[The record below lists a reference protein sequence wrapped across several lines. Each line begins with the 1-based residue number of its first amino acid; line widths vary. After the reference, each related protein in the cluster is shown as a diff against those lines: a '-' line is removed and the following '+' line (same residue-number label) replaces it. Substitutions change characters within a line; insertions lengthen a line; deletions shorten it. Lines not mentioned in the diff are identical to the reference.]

1 MMYETMEMRQ
11 VFANELDKAM
21 AKNKRIC
28 LIDADLCKA
37 NGRASLDAKYPK
49 RAFNVGVAEANMI
62 SIAAGMS
69 SYGMIPFVATFTPF
83 ATRRVCDQIAIS
95 CLYAQQ
101 NVKIIGSDPGLTAE
115 YNGGTHM
122 SVEDIGVIRSIPN
135 IVIFEPVDNTQL
147 VKAFPQILK
156 YVGTMYIRM
165 FRKVPTPVFKDNY
178 HFDMFSADIIE
189 TGKDV
194 TIIASGIMVSA
205 ALEAS
210 KILKKA
216 NINAEIINAH
226 TIKPIDINTI
236 LASVQKTKAVVTCEN
251 HNIIGGLY
259 SAVAEALSANDPF
272 PMEAIGIKDRF
283 GQVGK
288 LNFLLPEYEMTPEDI
303 VKAVIKVLDR
313 KR

>member
-1 MMYETMEMRQ
+1 MYETLEMRQ

-28 LIDADLCKA
+28 LIDADLSKA
-37 NGRASLDAKYPK
+37 NGRASLAAKYPK
-49 RAFNVGVAEANMI
+49 RAFNVGVAEANMV

-69 SYGMIPFVATFTPF
+69 SYGMIPFVASFTPF

-147 VKAFPQILK
+147 VKAIPQILK
-156 YVGTMYIRM
+156 YYGTMYIRL
-165 FRKVPTPVFKDNY
+165 FRKVPTPVFSDEY
-178 HFDMFSADIIE
+178 RFDMFKADVIE
-189 TGKDV
+189 SGKDV
-194 TIIASGIMVSA
+194 TIIATGIMVAA
-205 ALEAS
+205 ALEAN
-210 KILKKA
+210 KILQSEG
-216 NINAEIINAH
+216 ISAEIINAH
-226 TIKPIDINTI
+226 TIKPLDTSTI
-236 LASVQKTKAVVTCEN
+236 LASVKKTRVVVTCEN
-251 HNIIGGLY
+251 HNIIGGLA
-259 SAVAEALSANDPF
+259 SAVAETLVANDPV
-272 PMEAIGIKDRF
+272 PLEAIGIQDRF

-288 LNFLLPEYEMTPEDI
+288 LNFLLPEYEMTPIDI
-303 VKAVIKVLDR
+303 IKAVKKALSR
-313 KR
+313 KH

>member
-1 MMYETMEMRQ
+1 MYETLEMRQ

-28 LIDADLCKA
+28 LIDADLSKA
-37 NGRASLDAKYPK
+37 NGRASLAAKYPK
-49 RAFNVGVAEANMI
+49 RAFNVGVAEANMV

-69 SYGMIPFVATFTPF
+69 SYGMIPFVASFTPF

-147 VKAFPQILK
+147 VKAIPQILK
-156 YVGTMYIRM
+156 YYGTMYIRL
-165 FRKVPTPVFKDNY
+165 FRKVPTPVFSDDY
-178 HFDMFSADIIE
+178 RFDMFKADVIE
-189 TGKDV
+189 SGKDV
-194 TIIASGIMVSA
+194 TIIATGIMVAA
-205 ALEAS
+205 ALEAN
-210 KILKKA
+210 KILQSEG
-216 NINAEIINAH
+216 ISAEIINAH
-226 TIKPIDINTI
+226 TIKPLDTSTI
-236 LASVQKTKAVVTCEN
+236 LASVKKTRVVVTCEN
-251 HNIIGGLY
+251 HNIIGGLA
-259 SAVAEALSANDPF
+259 SAVAETLVANDPV
-272 PMEAIGIKDRF
+272 PLEAIGIQDRF

-288 LNFLLPEYEMTPEDI
+288 LNFLLPEYEMTPIDI
-303 VKAVIKVLDR
+303 IKAVKKALLR
-313 KR
+313 KH

>member
-1 MMYETMEMRQ
+1 MYETLEMRQ

-28 LIDADLCKA
+28 LIDADLSKA
-37 NGRASLDAKYPK
+37 NGRASLAAKYPK
-49 RAFNVGVAEANMI
+49 RAFNVGVAEANMV

-69 SYGMIPFVATFTPF
+69 SYGMIPFVASFTPF

-147 VKAFPQILK
+147 VKAIPQILK
-156 YVGTMYIRM
+156 YYGTMYIRL
-165 FRKVPTPVFKDNY
+165 FRKVPTPVFSDDY
-178 HFDMFSADIIE
+178 RFDMFKADVIE
-189 TGKDV
+189 SGKDV
-194 TIIASGIMVSA
+194 TIIATGIMVAA
-205 ALEAS
+205 ALEAN
-210 KILKKA
+210 KILQSEG
-216 NINAEIINAH
+216 ISAEIINAH
-226 TIKPIDINTI
+226 TIKPLDTSTI
-236 LASVQKTKAVVTCEN
+236 LASVKKTRVVVTCEN
-251 HNIIGGLY
+251 HNIIGGLA
-259 SAVAEALSANDPF
+259 SAVAETLVANDPV
-272 PMEAIGIKDRF
+272 PLEAIGIQDRF

-288 LNFLLPEYEMTPEDI
+288 LNFLLPEYEMTPIDI
-303 VKAVIKVLDR
+303 IKAVKKALSR
-313 KR
+313 KH

>member
-1 MMYETMEMRQ
+1 MYETLEMRQ

-28 LIDADLCKA
+28 LIDADLSKA
-37 NGRASLDAKYPK
+37 NGRASLAAKYPK
-49 RAFNVGVAEANMI
+49 RAFNVGVAEANMV

-69 SYGMIPFVATFTPF
+69 SYGMIPFVASFTPF

-147 VKAFPQILK
+147 VKAIPQILK
-156 YVGTMYIRM
+156 YYGTMYIRL
-165 FRKVPTPVFKDNY
+165 FRKVPTPVFSDEY
-178 HFDMFSADIIE
+178 RFDMFKADVIE
-189 TGKDV
+189 SGKDV
-194 TIIASGIMVSA
+194 TIIATGIMVAA
-205 ALEAS
+205 ALEAN
-210 KILKKA
+210 KILQSEG
-216 NINAEIINAH
+216 ISAEIINAH
-226 TIKPIDINTI
+226 TIKPLDTSTI
-236 LASVQKTKAVVTCEN
+236 LASVKKTRVVVTCEN
-251 HNIIGGLY
+251 HNIIGGLA
-259 SAVAEALSANDPF
+259 SAVAETLAASDPV
-272 PMEAIGIKDRF
+272 PLEAIGIKDRF

-288 LNFLLPEYEMTPEDI
+288 LNFLLPEYEMTPFDI
-303 VKAVIKVLDR
+303 VKAVKKALLR
-313 KR
+313 KH